1 MPIYLQRRHTHHVLI
16 RARVTDMKSCVHMYM
31 YSCTHQGK
39 RHVLGAHMNSCF
51 KCTQKS
57 CVRCRHEV
65 RCTHDTASYKS
76 IGISGYRPLAHICIH
91 LSLSFLRMHA
101 LSSKSTHGMTHSSL
115 YMTQSS
121 RRHTLLTDYRL
132 SISVCL
138 SIYAQAYLIETGTIN
153 PYICIPIDYIS
164 IYEYAYQL

>member
-1 MPIYLQRRHTHHVLI
+1 M
-16 RARVTDMKSCVHMYM
+16 
-31 YSCTHQGK
+31 
-39 RHVLGAHMNSCF
+39 
-51 KCTQKS
+51 KS

-101 LSSKSTHGMTHSSL
+101 LSSKSTLGMTHSSL

-164 IYEYAYQL
+164 IYDMSIYKIYPYMSIGIQINPYICIPIDYISIYEYAYQL